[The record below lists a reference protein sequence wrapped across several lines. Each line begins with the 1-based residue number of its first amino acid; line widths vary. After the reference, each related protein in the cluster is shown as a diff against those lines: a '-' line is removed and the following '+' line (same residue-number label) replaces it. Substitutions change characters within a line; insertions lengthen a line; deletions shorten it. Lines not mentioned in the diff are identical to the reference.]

1 MNVPSAETRGS
12 VNIPGNIG
20 ETNFIGSAVATP
32 MPVVPAYVAPSVLTP
47 APGEKPAPKYEP
59 VAVSTLLPQP
69 KKADYSNNDSPFFR
83 RTPEPRIRSYAPGSG
98 ETDNSFT
105 APSVSGLDVI
115 VLKNGRQFT
124 GKVLE
129 QGAMWKIQLP
139 NGSAISIPG
148 DKVATTKPAGGS
160 GTAPGVN

>member
-1 MNVPSAETRGS
+1 
-12 VNIPGNIG
+12 
-20 ETNFIGSAVATP
+20 
-32 MPVVPAYVAPSVLTP
+32 
-47 APGEKPAPKYEP
+47 
-59 VAVSTLLPQP
+59 LLPQP